1 MGSRRLSLWA
11 ATSCCAVGIFVEE
24 RRNDRNDPRRLFRGR
39 WNRNADVLVAA
50 AQKITQDIL
59 TKFDT
64 IGVIL
69 VQADELAR
77 INNSAGP
84 AAGDSILEEIGWRL
98 QNFAGD
104 EFGAGALV
112 CRLDGPRFII
122 VPAKAMSRE
131 ALQVQERS
139 LHLALA
145 EPLVGDPHGRVAV
158 RIGAA
163 MISGDQSV
171 EQQLRSACE
180 ELARPASARDGAQV
194 KVALERDEVRI
205 VYQPQYDMTTGHMV
219 GVEALIRWDHPQWGL
234 LGAGPLV
241 TAARAA
247 RMDKELTQ
255 HAHRVALREAGQWPP
270 ELLELRLS
278 LNITAA
284 DLADPD
290 FADRVALMAAEEGVA
305 QSRLTL
311 ELTEQT
317 MLSDPAS
324 AAAQLAQ
331 LRAGGSSIAID
342 DFGTGYSSLSLLARL
357 PIDYLKID
365 SGFTRT
371 VTGDDRDR
379 IVVRAIADLAKAL
392 GLVVVAEGVEDP
404 AQLAQLA
411 ALDIGVWQGFLRSEA
426 VAWQEL
432 PALVEQAKAAAPN

>member
-1 MGSRRLSLWA
+1 MICHA
-11 ATSCCAVGIFVEE
+11 NFVG
-24 RRNDRNDPRRLFRGR
+24 G

-50 AQKITQDIL
+50 AHKITQDYL
-59 TKFDT
+59 SKYDA

-112 CRLDGPRFII
+112 IRLDGPRFII
-122 VPAKAMSRE
+122 IPAKALPRE
-131 ALQVQERS
+131 ALLVQERS
-139 LHLALA
+139 LHLTLA
-145 EPLVGDPHGRVAV
+145 EPLVGDPHGRVAL
-158 RIGAA
+158 RIATA
-163 MISGDQSV
+163 MIDRQTPV
-171 EQQLRSACE
+171 DQQLRTACDA
-180 ELARPASARDGAQV
+180 LSRPASAHDGAQV
-194 KVALERDEVRI
+194 KAALEGDEVRI
-205 VYQPQYDMTTGHMV
+205 VYQPQYDTLTGHMV
-219 GVEALIRWDHPQWGL
+219 GVEALIRWDHPELGL

-270 ELLELRLS
+270 ELVALRLS

-290 FADRVALMAAEEGVA
+290 FADRVARMAAEEGVT

-324 AAAQLAQ
+324 AAAQLAK

-371 VTGDDRDR
+371 VTGNDRDR

-392 GLVVVAEGVEDP
+392 GLAVVAEGVEDE
-404 AQLAQLA
+404 AQLAYLA
-411 ALDIGVWQGFLRSEA
+411 ALNIGVWQGFLRSEA
-426 VAWQEL
+426 VAWQDL
-432 PALVEQAKAAAPN
+432 PALVAQAKAAAPS